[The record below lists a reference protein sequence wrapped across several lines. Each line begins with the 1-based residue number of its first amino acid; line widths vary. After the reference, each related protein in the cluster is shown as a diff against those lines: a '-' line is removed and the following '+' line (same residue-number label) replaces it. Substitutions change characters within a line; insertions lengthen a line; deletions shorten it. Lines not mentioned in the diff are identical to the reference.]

1 MNLLRT
7 LLYVAGFAALA
18 VTAAL
23 VAGRVADP
31 AIRPL
36 LLAAVAAA
44 TLAGAPGIVR
54 RRAWPLALLLL
65 PLGAYLLARAQ
76 VPAPPHAGIDEYL
89 AFYVRHLRAGALTYA
104 NNGFPLQVAAKAD
117 LRLLLSL
124 AVYAAVG
131 VAAFFALSL
140 RRPLPAIAVFLILT
154 GFGFTVDDSPRD
166 LWAALVFLLL
176 SGGMLVLSRALQR
189 QRWGTTDAFAGGV
202 TAALAALLALSIM
215 GTTMVAAGTPL
226 QDWHTWDI
234 AGPESTILSFDWME
248 NYPRLLDPDEDGPV
262 MRVRSPVA
270 SYWRANVLSDF
281 TGTTWL
287 SGAPDDRD
295 LRPRARGGAF
305 VYEVPPTQPT
315 QQGRLVT
322 QRFEVESTYTTHLFT
337 GGWAREVRLFQPAD
351 LQLTD
356 ASALRL
362 ASPLGPAFEYSVTA
376 VVPRLTPADLIGRG
390 RSYPA
395 DVERLYTALPFPRRQ
410 DVQGPSPETAWQIA
424 AATTQG
430 GREWAGLYRLNEQI
444 VGAQTDPYGIAL
456 AIEQFLRS
464 RYDYSLKP
472 PSVGFAS
479 PYAEFLFVTKTG
491 YCQHFAGAMAA
502 LLRFNGIPARVALG
516 FTAGEEQKK
525 RLFVVTRS
533 DSHAWV
539 EAYFPGVG
547 WTPFEPTPG
556 RSLPDA
562 GDAASGGPD
571 AAAGAGLD
579 AAGASPA
586 PAPTSGARGRARVTD
601 PSGPVGQA
609 GDTRGTSAWQPW
621 GIALL
626 VVLVGWP
633 VGRALLRRRGL
644 HGDTREERLSSSVS
658 LLYADL
664 RDHGVDVPPSQ
675 TLEETAGYLDAH
687 LDVDAGELTARVE
700 AVVFGGRAATDADL
714 DEVAALRRRVRGRLR
729 AREGWRTAVLALYG
743 VRPAGLP
750 TAPRP

>member
-1 MNLLRT
+1 MNLLRR
-7 LLYVAGFAALA
+7 LLYVAGFVALA

-36 LLAAVAAA
+36 LLVTVAAA

-54 RRAWPLALLLL
+54 RRAWPLALILL
-65 PLGAYLLARAQ
+65 PLAAYLLARAQ
-76 VPAPPHAGIDEYL
+76 VSAPPHTGIDDHL
-89 AFYVRHLRAGALTYA
+89 AFYVRQLRAGALAYA
-104 NNGFPLQVAAKAD
+104 NNGFPLEVATKAG

-140 RRPLPAIAVFLILT
+140 RRPVPAIAVLLILA
-154 GFGFTVDDSPRD
+154 GFGFTVDDSSGD

-176 SGGMLVLSRALQR
+176 AGSMLVLSRALQR

-215 GTTMVAAGTPL
+215 GTTMVEAGTPL

-262 MRVRSPVA
+262 MRVYSPIA
-270 SYWRANVLSDF
+270 SYWRANVLSEF
-281 TGTTWL
+281 TGTTWQNGTL
-287 SGAPDDRD
+287 VGRD
-295 LRPRARGGAF
+295 LRSRPRGEAF
-305 VYEVPPTQPT
+305 VYEVPPTQPAPR
-315 QQGRLVT
+315 GRLAT
-322 QRFEVESTYTTHLFT
+322 ERFVIGSTYTTHLFT

-351 LQLTD
+351 LEMTD
-356 ASALRL
+356 ASAFRVDT
-362 ASPLGPAFEYSVTA
+362 ALGPAFEYSVAA
-376 VVPRLTPADLIGRG
+376 VVPALAPADLIGRG

-395 DVERLYTALPFPRRQ
+395 EVQRLYSALPFPSRQ
-410 DVQGPSPETAWQIA
+410 DVEGPSPEAAWRIA

-444 VGAQTDPYGIAL
+444 IGAQTDPYGIAL

-464 RYDYSLKP
+464 RYDYSLEP

-479 PYAEFLFVTKTG
+479 PYAEFLFVTRTG

-502 LLRFNGIPARVALG
+502 LLRFNGIPARVAVG
-516 FTAGEEQKK
+516 FTAGKEEEKGV
-525 RLFVVTRS
+525 FVVTRS
-533 DSHAWV
+533 NSHAWV

-547 WTPFEPTPG
+547 WAPFEPTPG
-556 RSLPDA
+556 RRLPDA
-562 GDAASGGPD
+562 GDAPPGGPD

-579 AAGASPA
+579 AAGASPTAA
-586 PAPTSGARGRARVTD
+586 PKSGARGRARVAD

-609 GDTRGTSAWQPW
+609 GDTRSTSGWRPW
-621 GIALL
+621 GIALV

-633 VGRALLRRRGL
+633 AGRALLRRRGL
-644 HGDTREERLSSSVS
+644 LGDTREARLSSSVS

-675 TLEETAGYLDAH
+675 TLEETARYLDEH
-687 LDVDAGELTARVE
+687 LDVNAGELTARVQ
-700 AVVFGGRAATDADL
+700 AVEFGGRAATDADL
-714 DEVAALRRRVRGRLR
+714 DEVATLRRRVHRRLR
-729 AREGWRTAVLALYG
+729 ARMGWRTAVLALYG